1 MTLEERE
8 QYLVR
13 YDDLAPSLKILLNNK
28 ISEQDWSDLM
38 TKVNAMAAKLK
49 NGLGESTRDVW
60 ITIDRIQPTETTAL
74 KNLHVD
80 TSLVLPKATNSS
92 NAFQNLVMSLG

>member
-1 MTLEERE
+1 MTLSERE

-38 TKVNAMAAKLK
+38 TRVNNMASTLK
-49 NGLGESTRDVW
+49 NGLVDSTRDVW
-60 ITIDRIQPTETTAL
+60 ISIDRVQPTETTAV